1 MNLINDIF
9 VVLSVPTMFMGL
21 MAFLFRNEF

>member
-9 VVLSVPTMFMGL
+9 VVLSVTTMFAVL
-21 MAFLFRNEF
+21 MAILFRNEY

>member
-21 MAFLFRNEF
+21 MMFLFRKEF